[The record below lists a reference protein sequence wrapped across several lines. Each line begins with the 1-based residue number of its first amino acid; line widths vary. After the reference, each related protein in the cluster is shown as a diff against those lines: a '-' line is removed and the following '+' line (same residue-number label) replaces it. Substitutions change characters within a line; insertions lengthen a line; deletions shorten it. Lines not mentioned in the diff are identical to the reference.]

1 MSFGF
6 SRRNFLAGSAA
17 LAVPVSAAPAP
28 KFSYRTLGKTGLK
41 VTTVGFGCMITSD
54 GSVIERAADMG
65 ITYFD
70 TARGYSQGNNEKM
83 VGAALGAKRKNLVL
97 SSKSHTRTA
106 EGALKDLDTSLKEL
120 GTDHLDI
127 WYLHAVGKPE
137 EITDELLEA
146 QQQAKKAGKIRF
158 TGVSCHSGHKEVV
171 AAALDKWK
179 TEVLLLSYNFT
190 MDNAVMA
197 PLIESAAK
205 AGVGVV
211 GMKVMAGR
219 LRAGKDDKTIETLKR
234 EGAHL
239 AALKW
244 VINNPN
250 VGTTIPSITDMEQ
263 LEENFRAMRE
273 TLEPKDKQVLAAR
286 LEQIGPLYCRSCGT
300 CRGVCPKGLPVSDV
314 LRYLTYAEGYGQF
327 SLARES
333 FATLSPEHAA
343 VRCADCSQCAIDCP
357 NGVRVPERLIR
368 AQELF
373 A

>member
-1 MSFGF
+1 MSFNF
-6 SRRNFLAGSAA
+6 SRRGFLAGSAA
-17 LAVPVSAAPAP
+17 LAVPAAGAPAP
-28 KFSYRTLGKTGLK
+28 KLAFRTLGKTGLK
-41 VTTVGFGCMITSD
+41 VTTVGYGCMITSD

-83 VGAALGAKRKNLVL
+83 VGAALGAKRKNIVL

-106 EGALKDLDTSLKEL
+106 DGALKDLDTSLREL

-127 WYLHAVGKPE
+127 WYLHAVGKPD
-137 EITDELLEA
+137 EITDELLAA
-146 QQQAKKAGKIRF
+146 QLKAKQDGKIRF

-171 AAALDKWK
+171 TAALEKWK

-219 LRAGKDDKTIETLKR
+219 LREGKDDKTIATLKR
-234 EGAHL
+234 DGARI

-244 VINNPN
+244 VINNKN

-273 TLEPKDKQVLAAR
+273 TFETKDKEVLAAH

-300 CRGVCPKGLPVSDV
+300 CRDVCPKGLPVSDV
-314 LRYLTYAEGYGQF
+314 LRYLTYAEGYGEF
-327 SLARES
+327 SLARDS
-333 FATLSPEHAA
+333 FNTLSPEHAA
-343 VRCADCSQCAIDCP
+343 VRCSDCTECAIQCP